1 MRNLTK
7 TRSAVV
13 LLVLLF
19 MAPLTALSRGPD
31 GGGYQA
37 TDATVYSFVDVSA
50 GGASVLAGT
59 DDASATLTL
68 PFAFTFYG
76 QSYSMVCVSS
86 NGAMY
91 FVPAGATCAALND
104 FANIDLAL
112 TTPNDWPA
120 LFPYWTDL
128 TFQVP
133 GAGSVFYQ
141 TVGAA
146 GSRRFVVQWNDAMPA
161 VSPSPVTFQAILL
174 EGSNDILFQYKTVT
188 LDSGNPASNGAQA
201 TIGIRNTA
209 GAANNKLIEWSINAP
224 VLRDGTAI
232 RFASDSA
239 PPVTTAA
246 VSGATGSNGWFKGAV
261 QVTLSATDSGGRV
274 ASTSYSVDG
283 GATQVYAGAFTVS
296 GDGIHH
302 MSYFSVDSSRN
313 KEQAQQLDVKID
325 QTPPVVTAAANPRSL
340 WPPNGKTVNVTVSG
354 SIADATSG
362 VDPSTARFSVVD
374 SFGRV
379 QPSGPMTVGAN
390 GAYSVV
396 IPLVADDHDRRD
408 RDDRDRRGRRE
419 SGSRDRD
426 DSDRDQKDNRDRT
439 YTITIRAAD
448 RAGNTGSSVVL
459 VKVLREPD
467 R

>member
-1 MRNLTK
+1 
-7 TRSAVV
+7 
-13 LLVLLF
+13 
-19 MAPLTALSRGPD
+19 
-31 GGGYQA
+31 
-37 TDATVYSFVDVSA
+37 
-50 GGASVLAGT
+50 
-59 DDASATLTL
+59 
-68 PFAFTFYG
+68 
-76 QSYSMVCVSS
+76 
-86 NGAMY
+86 
-91 FVPAGATCAALND
+91 
-104 FANIDLAL
+104 
-112 TTPNDWPA
+112 
-120 LFPYWTDL
+120 
-128 TFQVP
+128 
-133 GAGSVFYQ
+133 
-141 TVGAA
+141 
-146 GSRRFVVQWNDAMPA
+146 
-161 VSPSPVTFQAILL
+161 
-174 EGSNDILFQYKTVT
+174 
-188 LDSGNPASNGAQA
+188 
-201 TIGIRNTA
+201 
-209 GAANNKLIEWSINAP
+209 
-224 VLRDGTAI
+224 
-232 RFASDSA
+232 
-239 PPVTTAA
+239 
-246 VSGATGSNGWFKGAV
+246 
-261 QVTLSATDSGGRV
+261 
-274 ASTSYSVDG
+274 
-283 GATQVYAGAFTVS
+283 VYAGAFTVS